1 MRSSP
6 RLGNTDQKQRQERA
20 QGAKTTGED
29 LIIDLYFDVD
39 WCSDTMINLKAEAV
53 LPGAHICPIRSKTTS
68 LRVVLQLV
76 ALDHNDPDQSPNLAY
91 LGLESLGRA
100 DLSLSLKLFVF
111 LDLYSILPLGTLLAQ
126 DFLLD
131 LVYKLLGP
139 TTGCWIDFVRGVP
152 PEPYVIIDARASS
165 AAHTKLLRKEA
176 GDVTKLKE
184 ATADS

>member
-6 RLGNTDQKQRQERA
+6 RLGNTDQKPRQERA

-29 LIIDLYFDVD
+29 LIVDLFFDVV
-39 WCSDTMINLKAEAV
+39 WCSDRIVHHDEAEAV
-53 LPGAHICPIRSKTTS
+53 LPGAHICPILSKTTS

-76 ALDHNDPDQSPNLAY
+76 ALDHNDPDQFPNLAY

-111 LDLYSILPLGTLLAQ
+111 LDLFSILPLGTLLAQ

-131 LVYKLLGP
+131 LVYDLLGP
-139 TTGCWIDFVRGVP
+139 RTGC
-152 PEPYVIIDARASS
+152 
-165 AAHTKLLRKEA
+165 
-176 GDVTKLKE
+176 
-184 ATADS
+184 